1 MVADFR
7 FHLRALTNA
16 LDPVKHATEIAAL
29 DRCRSVRDLEAMV
42 KAGGWLTPG
51 EKDPRLKLVR
61 HASGTYLV
69 VLYQDGWT
77 TRLAMEGFPG

>member
-1 MVADFR
+1 MADFR
-7 FHLRALTNA
+7 FHLQALTSP
-16 LDPVKHATEIAAL
+16 LDPVKHGREIAKL
-29 DRCRSVRDLEAMV
+29 ETCRSVRDLEAMV

-51 EKDPRLKLVR
+51 ERDPRLKLVR